1 LYETGRCDHPAG
13 LEVVQRSSLV
23 ALAPPPPGAD
33 TAKEL
38 RELRRGD
45 LDAWRR
51 RVGHRRLEKLALT
64 ATPSIAARVLAIVPL
79 G

>member
-1 LYETGRCDHPAG
+1 LYETGRCDHPGG

-38 RELRRGD
+38 RELRRSD

-51 RVGHRRLEKLALT
+51 RVGHRGFVELVLT
-64 ATPSIAARVLAIVPL
+64 ATPSIAARAPAIVRL